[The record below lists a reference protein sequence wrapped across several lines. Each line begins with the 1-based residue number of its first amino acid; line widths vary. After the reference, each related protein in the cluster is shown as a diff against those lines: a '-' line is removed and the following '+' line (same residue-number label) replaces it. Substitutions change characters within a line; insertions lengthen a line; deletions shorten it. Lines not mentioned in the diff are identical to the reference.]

1 MDYKY
6 FQAKS
11 YGKGFLTIQESS
23 KFFNRCYPGDIWVV
37 ENNEDANKWIRKVN
51 GVPFTKDQ
59 AQTIV
64 NEIVTK
70 GQQEWDSKY
79 GTLLAQAENSEQED
93 LITIPNPRPINI
105 TLP

>member
-23 KFFNRCYPGDIWVV
+23 KFFNVCYCGDIWIV
-37 ENNEDANKWIRKVN
+37 ENNEDANKWIRKIN
-51 GVPFTKDQ
+51 GVPLTKDQ

-64 NEIVTK
+64 NEKVTK
-70 GQQEWDSKY
+70 AQQDWDAQY

-93 LITIPNPRPINI
+93 SITVPNPRPENI
-105 TLP
+105 TLL